1 MLSFVHEYLE
11 RWQDSQTGV
20 IGNTFLL
27 TIMLVFSL
35 R

>member
-1 MLSFVHEYLE
+1 MCFHLFMNISNVGKIAK
-11 RWQDSQTGV
+11 RV